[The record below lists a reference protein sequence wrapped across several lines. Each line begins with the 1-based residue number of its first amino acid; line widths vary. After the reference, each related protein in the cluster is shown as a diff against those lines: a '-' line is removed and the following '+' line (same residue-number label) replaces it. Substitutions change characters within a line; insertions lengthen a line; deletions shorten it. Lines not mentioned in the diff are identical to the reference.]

1 MVILEASAEA
11 GGRFEK
17 FLHLVGKNALGFLH
31 RHRLELLVGNLQ
43 SLDKVVRGELAL
55 FDEIAVVEVSTFVK
69 LDLEDVG
76 LAEHLECELEAVVGD
91 LVGLGAEHRLKPSE
105 TAVAYRHDHL
115 LDHFVYFF
123 VRFHL
128 EPLLLRL

>member
-1 MVILEASAEA
+1 MVILEAGAEA

-17 FLHLVGKNALGFLH
+17 FLHLVSENALDLFN
-31 RHRLELLVGNLQ
+31 RHGLELRVFKAQ
-43 SLDKVVRGELAL
+43 ALDEVVRGELAL
-55 FDEIAVVEVSTFVK
+55 LDEIAVVEVLGFVEF
-69 LDLEDVG
+69 DLEDVG
-76 LAEHLECELEAVVGD
+76 LAEHLEGELEAVLGD
-91 LVGLGAEHRLKPSE
+91 LVGLGTEHRLKPSE

-115 LDHFVYFF
+115 LDHFVDFF